1 MSTTHDRPAARLTAR
16 GIVRRYG
23 GIEAV
28 AGVDLVALP
37 GRITAL
43 VGPNGAGKSTLFDCL
58 AGTARPDAGRVLLGG
73 RDVTG
78 LPAHRRVRLGL
89 ARTFQQIAVF
99 PTLSVADNVR
109 VGAEQ
114 RTGRTARA
122 GRAGRVGR
130 AGPPRPAGWLGLP
143 GRTAAVEA
151 RAVPERALSER
162 ASLPEQASVTERTAG
177 ALRLFGLQDVA
188 AEPAGEQPTGVLRLV
203 ELARALASRPRVLL
217 LDEPAAGLDAAQT
230 ARLVSVLRG
239 LAEQGMALLLVEH
252 DAELVA
258 ELADAVYV
266 MAEGRMIAGGPA
278 ATVLADPRVTRAW
291 GAVT

>member
-1 MSTTHDRPAARLTAR
+1 M
-16 GIVRRYG
+16 
-23 GIEAV
+23 

-43 VGPNGAGKSTLFDCL
+43 IGPNGAGKSTLFDCL
-58 AGTARPDAGRVLLGG
+58 AGTVRPDAGRVLLGG
-73 RDVTG
+73 RDVTR

-114 RTGRTARA
+114 QSRRAGRSDARAVAERTAR
-122 GRAGRVGR
+122 
-130 AGPPRPAGWLGLP
+130 
-143 GRTAAVEA
+143 
-151 RAVPERALSER
+151 
-162 ASLPEQASVTERTAG
+162 
-177 ALRLFGLQDVA
+177 ALRLFGLQAVA
-188 AEPAGEQPTGVLRLV
+188 AEPAGAQPSGVLRLV
-203 ELARALASRPRVLL
+203 ELARALAGGPRVLL

-239 LAEQGMALLLVEH
+239 LAERGMALLLVEH

-258 ELADAVYV
+258 ELADSVYA
-266 MAEGRMIAGGPA
+266 MAEGRMVAGGPTSA
-278 ATVLADPRVTRAW
+278 VLADPRVSRAW
-291 GAVT
+291 GGVS